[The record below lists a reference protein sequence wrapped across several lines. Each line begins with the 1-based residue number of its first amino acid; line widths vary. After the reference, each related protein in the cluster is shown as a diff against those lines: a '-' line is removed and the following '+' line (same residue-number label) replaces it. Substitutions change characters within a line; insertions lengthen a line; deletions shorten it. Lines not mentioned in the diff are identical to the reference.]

1 MSELNKYIPRKA
13 IFFIFIFFLHY
24 SLTFAQGTLLVKK
37 GYKTKARFIPG
48 KNINMEVDSMKFT
61 KISGKINEIGE
72 DFIVVNGELIETKNI
87 KIVKIIKGQLNYAS
101 WGANLMMGGILYPV
115 IYLVNGIIDGSR
127 EYYSRGSIL
136 TGASLLLSGYLI
148 YKLSYRKFDMDKK
161 FYLRIIYIQ

>member
-1 MSELNKYIPRKA
+1 
-13 IFFIFIFFLHY
+13 
-24 SLTFAQGTLLVKK
+24 
-37 GYKTKARFIPG
+37 
-48 KNINMEVDSMKFT
+48 MKFT